1 MMSSLNLTINNKIM
15 ATSPILMNPTVEDI
29 HKTNIHS
36 TITVWFSVLPTSQ
49 INAIIYFS
57 PSFHNNKDITC

>member
-15 ATSPILMNPTVEDI
+15 ATSPILMNPIVEDI

-36 TITVWFSVLPTSQ
+36 TITVRSSVLSASQ

-57 PSFHNNKDITC
+57 PSFHKNKDITC